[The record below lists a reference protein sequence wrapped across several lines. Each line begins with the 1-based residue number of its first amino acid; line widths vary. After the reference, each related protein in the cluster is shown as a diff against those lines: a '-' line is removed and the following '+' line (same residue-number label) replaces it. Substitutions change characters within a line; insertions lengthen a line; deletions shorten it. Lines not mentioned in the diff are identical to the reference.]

1 MSTFRV
7 PICLL
12 VIAGALAAC
21 SSAPPAGSP
30 TAPPEQPTEQP
41 TVEPTDGEETTTAQ
55 PTPGTTLTACELVS
69 PADIEAA
76 LGLDAGSVGEGEP
89 SDDATVLDP
98 ARNKCRYD
106 DDWGGLVIDVTPTDG
121 VNAFDAV
128 ADTFGDDAEEL
139 SIGDGALWFA
149 DNNRGYFLN
158 GSVMVLLQFTH
169 LTDSDSAPRRDLT
182 VALGEAALAKLD

>member
-1 MSTFRV
+1 MSTFRL

-12 VIAGALAAC
+12 VIAVALAAC

-30 TAPPEQPTEQP
+30 TAPPAQS
-41 TVEPTDGEETTTAQ
+41 TVEPTDGPTDGEATTDAA
-55 PTPGTTLTACELVS
+55 PTPGTMLTACDLVAPS
-69 PADIEAA
+69 DIEAA
-76 LGLDAGSVGEGEP
+76 LELDAGTVAQGQHT
-89 SDDATVLDP
+89 DDPTVLDP

-106 DDWGGLVIDVTPTDG
+106 DDWGGLVIEVLPTDG

-128 ADTFGDDAEEL
+128 ADTFGDDAEDL
-139 SIGDGALWFA
+139 PIGDGALWFE

-169 LTDSDSAPRRDLT
+169 LTDSDSPSRRDLT